1 MRGTVKRIQP
11 IAWLCNYMAIVEGWE
26 CARVHSWIGAERR
39 VGDGT
44 AVAHPM

>member
-11 IAWLCNYMAIVEGWE
+11 IAWLCNYMTIVEGWE
-26 CARVHSWIGAERR
+26 WVHSWIGAERR